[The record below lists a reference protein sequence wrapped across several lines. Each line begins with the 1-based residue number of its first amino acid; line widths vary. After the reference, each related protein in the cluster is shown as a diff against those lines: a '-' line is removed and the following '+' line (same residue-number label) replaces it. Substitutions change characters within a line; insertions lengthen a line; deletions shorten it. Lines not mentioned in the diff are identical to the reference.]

1 MKTEFEV
8 EGWRKITPLMR
19 ILEKYFSP
27 DELANIRLE
36 MKANESI
43 TIPVYSV
50 QFIAK
55 KFKKW
60 IYDHFKNESTK
71 DTKITLYINEYIP
84 INQILYE
91 LVPNSI
97 NTVGN
102 HCVIV
107 KGIKPWKHQFNQNEK
122 FHEVE
127 CFEIEDFGESEQTRF
142 IPVDFPCFEE
152 IQDQVNKILNKHF
165 ENSPSHLNQ
174 MGHKWA
180 IKKYGSLEKNWF
192 DQKTKSN
199 RIIDDKYPMFFFRCF
214 DPCFQLKFNV
224 SS

>member
-19 ILEKYFSP
+19 ILEEYFSP

-36 MKANESI
+36 MKAHESI

-60 IYDHFKNESTK
+60 IYDHFTNESTK

-84 INQILYE
+84 INEILYKRGI
-91 LVPNSI
+91 SI
-97 NTVGN
+97 NSVGN

-107 KGIKPWKHQFNQNEK
+107 KGIKPWKHRFNQNEK

-127 CFEIEDFGESEQTRF
+127 CFEIEDFGESEQTRY

-152 IQDQVNKILNKHF
+152 IQDQVNNILNKHF
-165 ENSPSHLNQ
+165 ENSPRKLNQ

-199 RIIDDKYPMFFFRCF
+199 RIIDDKYPMLFFRCLH
-214 DPCFQLKFNV
+214 PCFQLKFNV

>member
-8 EGWRKITPLMR
+8 EGWRKITPLVR
-19 ILEKYFSP
+19 ILEEYFSP

-50 QFIAK
+50 QYIAK

-60 IYDHFKNESTK
+60 IYDHFKDESTRN
-71 DTKITLYINEYIP
+71 TKITLYVNQYIP

-107 KGIKPWKHQFNQNEK
+107 KGIKRWKHKFNQNEE
-122 FHEVE
+122 FHAVE
-127 CFEIEDFGESEQTRF
+127 CFEIEDFGESEQTRY

-152 IQDQVNKILNKHF
+152 IQDQVNNILNKHF
-165 ENSPSHLNQ
+165 ENSPKVLNQ

-180 IKKYGSLEKNWF
+180 IQKYGSLEKDWF
-192 DQKTKSN
+192 AQKTKSN
-199 RIIDDKYPMFFFRCF
+199 RIIDDKYPMLFFRCLH
-214 DPCFQLKFNV
+214 PCFQLKFNV